1 MRERVSADPGVLFRR
16 DDCASVW
23 RRVVAWILDG
33 VILIVA
39 VTLAEYVWWFVLAG
53 LEITTLFSIGS
64 SALLWTLYLGP
75 LKRSAWRTVGYRV
88 AGLRIVSL
96 SGNPPGLWA
105 LFLRSTM
112 AALWTLSC
120 STLLFVDLFWI
131 GQDDQRQ
138 TLRDKIA
145 GTVVVRADAA
155 PIATGVQAMRIYSFA
170 GWTLYLREVK
180 KVAPPS

>member
-1 MRERVSADPGVLFRR
+1 MIDGL
-16 DDCASVW
+16 
-23 RRVVAWILDG
+23 IL
-33 VILIVA
+33 LVA
-39 VTLAEYVWWFVLAG
+39 VTLTEYVWWFVLAG

-75 LKRSAWRTVGYRV
+75 LKRSGWRTVGYRI
-88 AGLRIVSL
+88 AGLRIVAL
-96 SGNPPGLWA
+96 NGDPPGYWS

-112 AALWTLSC
+112 AALWAMSC

-145 GTVVVRADAA
+145 GTIVVRETAHPVSA
-155 PIATGVQAMRIYSFA
+155 GVQVMRIYSFA
-170 GWTLYLREVK
+170 GWTLYLREVRSAASS
-180 KVAPPS
+180 VDGQAT